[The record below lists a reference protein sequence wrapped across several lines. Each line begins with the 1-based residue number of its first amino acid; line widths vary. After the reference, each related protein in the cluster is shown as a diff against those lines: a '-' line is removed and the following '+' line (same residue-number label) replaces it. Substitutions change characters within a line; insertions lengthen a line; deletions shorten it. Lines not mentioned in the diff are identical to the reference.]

1 MVFIRDIR
9 ERDCPEVAR
18 IWRDVLD
25 IPVSD
30 ECLAET
36 YGRMGKDDATPLSS
50 RKRAEGSS
58 DSLRQ
63 SFALRLAILLGGTPK
78 PTGSA
83 YCLSIGEKESAGC
96 S

>member
-1 MVFIRDIR
+1 MGFEIFKKGLP
-9 ERDCPEVAR
+9 ERAR

-25 IPVSD
+25 IPVLD

-36 YGRMGKDDATPLSS
+36 YGRMGKDDVSS
-50 RKRAEGSS
+50 RKRAEESS

-63 SFALRLAILLGGTPK
+63 SFALRLAILLEGTPK

-83 YCLSIGEKESAGC
+83 CCLSIGEKESAGC

>member
-1 MVFIRDIR
+1 MIEIRAIQEKDY
-9 ERDCPEVAR
+9 PEVTR

-50 RKRAEGSS
+50 RKRAEESS

-83 YCLSIGEKESAGC
+83 CCLSIGEKESAGC